1 MDVLVFGSPHPC
13 RLFCSTFPLDWFVV
27 RAPLRVAAIRAEAV
41 RVGIRRKEIPIVVRL
56 DGRESG
62 APHGAANDFRCLVAL
77 GR

>member
-1 MDVLVFGSPHPC
+1 M
-13 RLFCSTFPLDWFVV
+13 V